1 MPCFYEKDDGIAA
14 IEAGHAVSHNGYAK
28 YLNEHSFMASHFTI
42 RKYIYVLRNKHVI
55 LCSSTNN
62 NVAV

>member
-28 YLNEHSFMASHFTI
+28 YLNEHSFMASHL
-42 RKYIYVLRNKHVI
+42 KYIYVLRNKHVI
-55 LCSSTNN
+55 LCSRTNT